1 MASALTALANAT
13 ATFNLPTVGTTTD
26 LYGNVIPATESVTVS
41 LYLRQS
47 TPQDTTLPGVN
58 AAVEVYEGYAV
69 TPMALD
75 ARIKPGTSG
84 TLSFSNDTAASCEVL
99 ATSYPYGTTGLI
111 GSTVQQVLGDKIR
124 IQRAIQR

>member
-1 MASALTALANAT
+1 MASALASLANAT
-13 ATFNLPTVGTTTD
+13 ATFDLPTVGTTTD
-26 LYGNVIPATESVTVS
+26 AYGNVVPVTESVSVS

-47 TPQDTTLPGVN
+47 NPQDTSFPGVN

-75 ARIKPGTSG
+75 ARIKPGISG
-84 TLSFSNDTAASCEVL
+84 TLSFSGDTAGSCEVL

-111 GSTVQQVLGDKIR
+111 GATIQQVLGDRIR
-124 IQRAIQR
+124 LQRTLQR